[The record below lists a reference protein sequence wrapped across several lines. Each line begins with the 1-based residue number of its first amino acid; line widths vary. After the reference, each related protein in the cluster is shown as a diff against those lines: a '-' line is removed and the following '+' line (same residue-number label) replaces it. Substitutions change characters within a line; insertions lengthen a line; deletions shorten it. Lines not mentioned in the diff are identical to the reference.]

1 VWGRELKR
9 RLNVAARDGY
19 FDVQQWWRAVS
30 ILDTTHCAAGIVQC
44 AVNFANSR
52 RRRRRR
58 RPVGAALRSVVES
71 FGRGRKNSRR
81 PGGRAAGG
89 GSLYRRAPTDA
100 VAWSESARKHKRSP
114 VAGAGDDGGNTRYA
128 RRL

>member
-1 VWGRELKR
+1 
-9 RLNVAARDGY
+9 
-19 FDVQQWWRAVS
+19 
-30 ILDTTHCAAGIVQC
+30 LDTAHCAAGIVQC
-44 AVNFANSR
+44 AVNFANS

-81 PGGRAAGG
+81 PGGRAAGRAAGG